1 MTFNASADVY
11 DRHVGRY
18 SPALSAAFIRVAGVQ
33 PPATVLDIGCGPG
46 GLTIALAERLGAS
59 RVAAVD
65 PSSSF
70 VDACRARVP
79 GADMRLARAE
89 QLPFEG
95 DRFDAV
101 LSQLVVNFLTD
112 PQTGVAEM
120 RRVARPGG
128 RVAACVWDYSGGM
141 TMLRA
146 FWDAALELDPDA
158 PDEGATMPFCREG
171 SWGASGSAAV

>member
-1 MTFNASADVY
+1 MTFDASADVY

-18 SPALSAAFIRVAGVQ
+18 SPALSAALIRVAGVQ
-33 PPATVLDIGCGPG
+33 PP
-46 GLTIALAERLGAS
+46 
-59 RVAAVD
+59 
-65 PSSSF
+65 
-70 VDACRARVP
+70 
-79 GADMRLARAE
+79 AE

-128 RVAACVWDYSGGM
+128 RGGR
-141 TMLRA
+141 LRLGLLGRDD
-146 FWDAALELDPDA
+146 DAARVLGCSPRA
-158 PDEGATMPFCREG
+158 G
-171 SWGASGSAAV
+171 S

>member
-18 SPALSAAFIRVAGVQ
+18 SPALSAALIRVAGVQ
-33 PPATVLDIGCGPG
+33 PPATALDIGSGPG

-70 VDACRARVP
+70 VEACRARVP
-79 GADMRLARAE
+79 GADVRLARAE
-89 QLPFEG
+89 QLPFGG

-101 LSQLVVNFLTD
+101 LS
-112 PQTGVAEM
+112 
-120 RRVARPGG
+120 
-128 RVAACVWDYSGGM
+128 
-141 TMLRA
+141 
-146 FWDAALELDPDA
+146 
-158 PDEGATMPFCREG
+158 
-171 SWGASGSAAV
+171 

>member
-1 MTFNASADVY
+1 MKVIRCVDVEELVRLEP
-11 DRHVGRY
+11 DDCDVE
-18 SPALSAAFIRVAGVQ
+18 
-33 PPATVLDIGCGPG
+33 
-46 GLTIALAERLGAS
+46 LAERLGAS

-70 VDACRARVP
+70 VEACRARVP
-79 GADMRLARAE
+79 GVDVRLARAE

-95 DRFDAV
+95 GRFDAV

-128 RVAACVWDYSGGM
+128 RVAACV
-141 TMLRA
+141 
-146 FWDAALELDPDA
+146 
-158 PDEGATMPFCREG
+158 
-171 SWGASGSAAV
+171 